1 MRTAVV
7 DASVTVKWFRER
19 GEADRPA
26 ALAIRAELEG
36 GDLAISAP
44 HVLALEILNVFGRR
58 WQWPEEGLLDLAAE
72 LDDVGFNFVEPDL
85 AVIALWVARGLSAY
99 DGAYVAVAEQ
109 LGARLVTADTR
120 ILEVAGGVA
129 VHITDF

>member
-1 MRTAVV
+1 M
-7 DASVTVKWFRER
+7 DASVAVKWFRES

-26 ALAIRAELEG
+26 ALAIRAELERG
-36 GDLAISAP
+36 ELAIAAP

-58 WQWPEEGLLDLAAE
+58 WHWPEEGLLDLAAE

-109 LGARLVTADTR
+109 LGVLLVTADAR
-120 ILEVAGGVA
+120 ILEVAGVAA
-129 VHITDF
+129 VHVADF